1 MFILGET
8 SVDVEMLPAMFI
20 LGETSVTLR
29 CSPLCLYWVR
39 QV

>member
-8 SVDVEMLPAMFI
+8 SVDVEVYPAMFI